1 MLYYCHLISALF
13 THLKTKLWT
22 RCVLRVS
29 VYSITS
35 HPLGYIRNARLH
47 CSIFLLNENKCPAC
61 PHITTNHNLL
71 SLVSRICIFLL
82 FFSLSRYYYY
92 CYCYYYYSIV
102 ILSFLHHA
110 TQKACE
116 NLKINLLD
124 GM

>member
-1 MLYYCHLISALF
+1 MCFITVTLF
-13 THLKTKLWT
+13 QHYFSHQKTKLWT

-29 VYSITS
+29 GYSITS

-47 CSIFLLNENKCPAC
+47 CSIFLLNENKCPGW
-61 PHITTNHNLL
+61 PPITTNHNLL
-71 SLVSRICIFLL
+71 SLVSRICIS
-82 FFSLSRYYYY
+82 FFSLSHYYYY